1 MSIQKQSFSEALRS
15 KADTILWE
23 EVREVVRKLERE
35 KHNPDS
41 EWHWKNAAYYN
52 EFVRRDKVG
61 AYFHAHNKEMFAMN
75 KGKSAIS
82 I

>member
-1 MSIQKQSFSEALRS
+1 MSIHKQSFSEALRS

-23 EVREVVRKLERE
+23 ETRDVVRKLERE
-35 KHNPDS
+35 KNNPNS
-41 EWHWKNAAYYN
+41 EWHWKNAAYYA

-61 AYFHAHNKEMFAMN
+61 AYFHAHNKEMFAI
-75 KGKSAIS
+75 GKSRSAIS